1 MLPGIRLQCQEIC
14 ISSTASQETSIYTK
28 FQEGDYEQ
36 VIDFNLGSLL
46 LLFGD
51 YWGTGFQGAQLN
63 WEAFSFLQE
72 ALGLHRT

>member
-1 MLPGIRLQCQEIC
+1 MLPGIILQCQEIC
-14 ISSTASQETSIYTK
+14 SSSTASPETLIYTK

-51 YWGTGFQGAQLN
+51 YWGT
-63 WEAFSFLQE
+63 SF
-72 ALGLHRT
+72 